1 MRFES
6 FNQFLL
12 NGKTR
17 LLDSGPGTSVS
28 TSTPACFLAGAVIS
42 QLVGQILLK
51 RRPFKQ
57 GLAKDMQ
64 EAWTGPLDTSALEDE
79 VDFLLQV
86 REVIK

>member
-1 MRFES
+1 M
-6 FNQFLL
+6 
-12 NGKTR
+12 
-17 LLDSGPGTSVS
+17 
-28 TSTPACFLAGAVIS
+28 IS